1 MHARFVYKPRDD
13 VSLVF
18 ILIQMFRFHYRGH
31 LLWDACE
38 AALFIYLFFN
48 SHHLHEG
55 AVVDCDCR
63 CGAIVLMQAS
73 TATLKYILF
82 G

>member
-13 VSLVF
+13 VSLFF

-38 AALFIYLFFN
+38 AAFIIIIIFFKILTISVKVQLLIVN
-48 SHHLHEG
+48 ADAGLS
-55 AVVDCDCR
+55 CSCR
-63 CGAIVLMQAS
+63 HQRPR
-73 TATLKYILF
+73 
-82 G
+82 

>member
-13 VSLVF
+13 VSLFF

-38 AALFIYLFFN
+38 AALFFIFFIFTISVKVQLLIVN
-48 SHHLHEG
+48 ADAGLS
-55 AVVDCDCR
+55 CSCR
-63 CGAIVLMQAS
+63 HQRPR
-73 TATLKYILF
+73 
-82 G
+82 